1 MLDHT
6 YSLIILA
13 GLFLMTGYVMLR
25 KGGKKG
31 LQETSSETGGEEYA
45 PESLGAFSMTSF
57 ARKVT
62 KAGVPLFHTADSM
75 PSFLDY
81 VSDIQE
87 AYTAVEEP
95 EDITRLLAWYYYAK
109 GAQYL

>member
-6 YSLIILA
+6 QSLIILA
-13 GLFLMTGYVMLR
+13 GLFLIMGYFMLR
-25 KGGKKG
+25 KSGKKG
-31 LQETSSETGGEEYA
+31 LRETPNSASGEEYA

-57 ARKVT
+57 ARKTT

-81 VSDIQE
+81 VSEIQE
-87 AYTAVEEP
+87 AYTAVEVP
-95 EDITRLLAWYYYAK
+95 EDFTKLLALYYYSK
-109 GAQYL
+109 GEIFL